1 MRLLQLTPGGQFAD
15 LPMRSPG
22 APACS
27 PDAPSACNARRQD
40 WAVLLQLKPT
50 QQLALLPPAMP
61 MAPTTMS
68 QPQPQCCVNCVV
80 GSGIPRC
87 PAGTPAPVRPVPP
100 PPASPGKC
108 CVNGV
113 VGSGMPRCPAGPP
126 ERPQRS
132 RTDERRVGNA
142 CVGACQS

>member
-1 MRLLQLTPGGQFAD
+1 MRLLRLTPGGQFAD

-27 PDAPSACNARRQD
+27 PDAPSACNASRQD

-68 QPQPQCCVNCVV
+68 QPQP
-80 GSGIPRC
+80 
-87 PAGTPAPVRPVPP
+87 
-100 PPASPGKC
+100 
-108 CVNGV
+108 
-113 VGSGMPRCPAGPP
+113 
-126 ERPQRS
+126 EPQRS
-132 RTDERRVGNA
+132 EEHTSEL
-142 CVGACQS
+142 QSLMRISYAVFCFQQKKHDTRDYSNIKHLLL

>member
-27 PDAPSACNARRQD
+27 PDAPSACNASRQD

-68 QPQPQCCVNCVV
+68 QPPPEPQRCVNCVV
-80 GSGIPRC
+80 GSGKIGR
-87 PAGTPAPVRPVPP
+87 APCRDR
-100 PPASPGKC
+100 
-108 CVNGV
+108 GV
-113 VGSGMPRCPAGPP
+113 QYV
-126 ERPQRS
+126 
-132 RTDERRVGNA
+132 
-142 CVGACQS
+142 